1 MGLEVATYISSL
13 VSTNPTGGDNAS
25 DGDNH
30 LRLLKAVLQ
39 SSFPNMDGP
48 FYRPK
53 QATKTANY
61 TLTAA
66 DDNQTII
73 LNSATAFTVTLPPT
87 SGGGAIS
94 AGWSCKLFTQQ
105 SPSTAHTISR
115 NATPGTDTINGAAS
129 ITPFLFVGDA
139 AEVHYIG
146 SGAFVLIGRSFNRH
160 TMRLTD
166 SNDITGIRWQELV
179 YSASTHTV
187 PATNIG
193 LASFLLG
200 SDYYLRAKDNA
211 GNLRYLRR
219 PTITTFTESGTWTK
233 PAGCSAI
240 DAYVVGGGASG
251 GGAPATSAGEVSA
264 SSGGGGGGAA
274 IKYGITT
281 AGSTETVTVG
291 TGGAAVSGTAGN
303 AGNSSSFGSHCSATG
318 GAAGGITTAAAT
330 NISVAPGAGGI
341 GSSGTLNIAGG
352 PGTHG
357 QRWPNVGSG
366 TAIHGVA
373 GCGGNSA
380 LFGGGGVGSTSNGS
394 GTAGRAYGGGG
405 SGSVSTPSTAA
416 KTGGAGAGGVVI
428 VVEYYD

>member
-13 VSTNPTGGDNAS
+13 VTTNPAGGDNAS

-30 LRLLKAVLQ
+30 LRLIKSVLQ

-61 TLTAA
+61 TLTAT

-87 SGGGAIS
+87 SGGSAIS

-105 SPSTAHTISR
+105 SPSTAHTITR

-129 ITPFLFVGDA
+129 ITPFLFVGDV

-193 LASFLLG
+193 LGSALLG
-200 SDYYLRAKDNA
+200 SNYFLRTKDNA
-211 GNLRYLRR
+211 GNLRYVKR
-219 PTITTFTESGTWTK
+219 PTRQIFTASGTWTK
-233 PAGCSAI
+233 PTGCTAV
-240 DAYVVGGGASG
+240 DVTVVGGGGAG
-251 GGAPATSAGEVSA
+251 GGADATSGTQG
-264 SSGGGGGGAA
+264 SGGAGGGAGGA
-274 IKYGITT
+274 SFKRID
-281 AGSTETVTVG
+281 AASLSATETVTVG
-291 TGGAAVSGTAGN
+291 AGGTGVSGGSGN
-303 AGNSSSFGSHCSATG
+303 PGGTTSFGAHCQATG
-318 GAAGGITTAAAT
+318 GGGGVILAAGISDSGSTGGNGGVGSGGDLNLSGGGGGSFRRTPSIAFSGTGGNSIFGGGGRSAVTSTTNPGEAGG
-330 NISVAPGAGGI
+330 APGAGA
-341 GSSGTLNIAGG
+341 SG
-352 PGTHG
+352 
-357 QRWPNVGSG
+357 VGSG
-366 TAIHGVA
+366 FSQT
-373 GCGGNSA
+373 
-380 LFGGGGVGSTSNGS
+380 
-394 GTAGRAYGGGG
+394 
-405 SGSVSTPSTAA
+405 A
-416 KTGGAGAGGVVI
+416 KTGQAGAAGIVI
-428 VVEYYD
+428 VDEYYD